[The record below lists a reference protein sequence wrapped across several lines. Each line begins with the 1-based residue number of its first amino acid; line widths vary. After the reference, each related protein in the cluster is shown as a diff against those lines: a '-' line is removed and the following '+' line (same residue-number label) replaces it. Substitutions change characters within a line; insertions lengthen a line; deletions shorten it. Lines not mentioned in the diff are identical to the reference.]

1 MYFPEVLR
9 DFLKHLF
16 IKHLRKLE
24 IKSYINISVLS
35 FMPRYSFL
43 GGFSILQRNMQILV

>member
-9 DFLKHLF
+9 NFLKHLF

-24 IKSYINISVLS
+24 IKSYIHIGVFFLC
-35 FMPRYSFL
+35 PGTHFL
-43 GGFSILQRNMQILV
+43 GGFSVLQRNMQILV